1 MLRFIVPLLLFLV
14 PIVAILSGGI
24 AGIPVAIV
32 LDIILIALSIR
43 IVGPNTVRTVEF
55 LWKFNRVL
63 TPGFHFI
70 IPFLEWTK
78 SQVLYRRNFP
88 VEVEWVTKDN
98 VTAYIGLNVIYYVE
112 DDNDPTTKG
121 AIYRSVYSIDDAR
134 TMMRSTIDE
143 QLRAMIVTF
152 THKEIFSKRE
162 ELGNTIEERLRAKLK
177 TFGYKLDSIQV
188 RDVKLENTVMSA
200 MNKVVETEKFKEAA
214 LNEAE
219 AKKIMQVKEA
229 EAEKEAKILLG
240 EGMAGQR
247 TKIAEWF
254 KEAVDMIKVTD
265 KSLNAEKVLQF
276 LLDSSRIET
285 LGNIG
290 TEGNSKVIY
299 LNEDLE
305 GKTMGSLGKWD
316 KLIAGSDLM
325 K

>member
-1 MLRFIVPLLLFLV
+1 MLRFIVPVLLIVV
-14 PIVAILSGGI
+14 PVLSLSIWGL
-24 AGIPVAIV
+24 AGLPVALV
-32 LDIILIALSIR
+32 FDIILIALSIR

-55 LWKFNRVL
+55 LGKFNRIL
-63 TPGFHFI
+63 RPGFHFI

-88 VEVEWVTKDN
+88 VEVEGVTSDN
-98 VTAYIGLNVIYYVE
+98 VTAYIGLNVIYYV
-112 DDNDPTTKG
+112 DDNLNDTKDG
-121 AIYRSVYSIDDAR
+121 TIFKSVYSIDDAR

-143 QLRAMIVTF
+143 QLRGMIVSF
-152 THKEIFSKRE
+152 THKQIFAKRE
-162 ELGNTIEERLRAKLK
+162 EIGNEIEERLRKRLAG
-177 TFGYKLDSIQV
+177 FGYKLDSIQV
-188 RDVKLENTVMSA
+188 RDVKLQNTVMEA
-200 MNKVVETEKFKEAA
+200 MN
-214 LNEAE
+214 
-219 AKKIMQVKEA
+219 
-229 EAEKEAKILLG
+229 
-240 EGMAGQR
+240 QR

-254 KEAVDMIKVTD
+254 KEAVDMIKATD

-290 TEGNSKVIY
+290 TEWGSSKVIY

-305 GKTMGSLGKWD
+305 GKSWLSKGD

>member
-1 MLRFIVPLLLFLV
+1 MLRFIVPLLL
-14 PIVAILSGGI
+14 IAIPAVSIGVWGLSGV
-24 AGIPVAIV
+24 PVAIV

-55 LWKFNRVL
+55 LGKFNRVL

-112 DDNDPTTKG
+112 DDGNATPDG
-121 AIYRSVYSIDDAR
+121 SIYKSVYSIDDAR

-143 QLRAMIVTF
+143 QLRAMIVNF
-152 THKEIFSKRE
+152 SHKEIFSKRE

-229 EAEKEAKILLG
+229 EAEKESKILLG

-290 TEGNSKVIY
+290 SDGNSKVIY

-305 GKTMGSLGKWD
+305 GKTMGSLGKGD